1 MALLTQW
8 VRQRPWLAAG
18 IAGTVGGIA
27 GIAQGLAAMTSAVS
41 ALAFGGIA
49 TMRQSS
55 EHPFR
60 ARVLR
65 TLERHPGLCYR
76 ELQHELSAANGTLRH
91 HLDVMHNQGN
101 ITILPVNGRTCYF
114 AGGPSQVEVLKSVS
128 SDQQRMASSLPIGL
142 STVQRQVIDDILEE
156 GTPRTQ
162 AQLARRIGRTRA
174 SVHSA
179 VKVLRRR
186 GILRQDILNLAS
198 HIHVETFRRSDRLT
212 YQWHDGRRVQA

>member
-1 MALLTQW
+1 MAPRKAKISKRREKKRRQKEQKEAKSRRRKAPDEEEDSGSLSSEGYQEFLEWKREEKKRKAQAKSNFLQRGIMPTVKSSTNMQTRSETPLKALHQNDFTSEIM
-8 VRQRPWLAAG
+8 RQRE
-18 IAGTVGGIA
+18 
-27 GIAQGLAAMTSAVS
+27 
-41 ALAFGGIA
+41 
-49 TMRQSS
+49 S
-55 EHPFR
+55 ETKP
-60 ARVLR
+60 
-65 TLERHPGLCYR
+65 
-76 ELQHELSAANGTLRH
+76 
-91 HLDVMHNQGN
+91 
-101 ITILPVNGRTCYF
+101 
-114 AGGPSQVEVLKSVS
+114 
-128 SDQQRMASSLPIGL
+128 
-142 STVQRQVIDDILEE
+142 DILEE